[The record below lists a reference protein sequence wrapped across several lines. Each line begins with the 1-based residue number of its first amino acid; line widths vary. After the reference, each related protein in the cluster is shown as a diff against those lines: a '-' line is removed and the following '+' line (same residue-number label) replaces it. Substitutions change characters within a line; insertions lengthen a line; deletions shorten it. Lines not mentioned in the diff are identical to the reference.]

1 MSESLTP
8 HNEREC
14 QVPLVSLVNEAY
26 GEILD
31 YNEKDSFSLGSMIAD
46 LAITYALIDKAE
58 EDGTSLDDST
68 LEKILS
74 NKSARNDIKA
84 DIQILRHRTTLADV
98 GVRFAKGGISLKM
111 IDKNDIGDSSSD
123 HAAGADKLLPV
134 VNCDSERDVNRFVK
148 FIEQLNLNGDTKE
161 VPENCLQLI
170 SDVLGTTGSVIWNGC
185 RDFYSDEF
193 SYAEKK
199 EICGTI
205 GQEIEK
211 FIQIDQAVVDNI
223 NLAELLP
230 KQLEEFKKAA
240 LERSGDSQKYF
251 AEDWLEIYRL
261 EDAVETY
268 QRLEKY
274 FTHYAQDTLPE
285 YIFLGD
291 ADREG
296 LKDWSYIDGGI
307 AEVVARN
314 TDKVIRVIEANRS
327 SEAVDYAL
335 RYASNFRGGME
346 SALKDLLERPEEDR
360 PVCQLPGDEDL
371 RTYDSVLKK
380 CIDRLNNMEN
390 DLKFSDIVADFDQQ

>member
-26 GEILD
+26 GEILGH
-31 YNEKDSFSLGSMIAD
+31 NKGKSGSL
-46 LAITYALIDKAE
+46 ITGMMRAVMAAEKAE
-58 EDGTSLDDST
+58 AAGNSNFDENFQNNL
-68 LEKILS
+68 LEQSK
-74 NKSARNDIKA
+74 RREMEA
-84 DIQILRHRTTLADV
+84 DVQYLRYSDALADV

-211 FIQIDQAVVDNI
+211 FIRIDQAVVDNI

-240 LERSGDSQKYF
+240 AKRSGDSQKYF
-251 AEDWLEIYRL
+251 AKDWLEIYRR
-261 EDAVETY
+261 EDAVKTY
-268 QRLEKY
+268 RRLEKY
-274 FTHYAQDTLPE
+274 VGYYAQNVLPE
-285 YIFLGD
+285 YVFLGD

-307 AEVVARN
+307 ADVVVWN
-314 TDKVIRVIEANRS
+314 TDNIMRVVEANRS
-327 SEAVDYAL
+327 PEAVDYAL

-346 SALKDLLERPEEDR
+346 STLKDLLERPEEDR
-360 PVCQLPGDEDL
+360 PVCQLPGDEDW
-371 RTYDSVLKK
+371 RTYDSVLKE

-390 DLKFSDIVADFDQQ
+390 DLKFNDIVADFDQQ